1 MMSVPI
7 ISLVNPFQINDWFL
21 LVVILTLLVML
32 IIMGPYRYE
41 YIDSFSSMFRFKTP
55 DGDVRYPLLSTTGIV
70 MLFILSCFCV
80 GITVSI
86 YTHDIR
92 EEGMSVVLF
101 LLRFSSLAVVAF
113 LLKLLLYTTVNKIL
127 FERQII
133 TLKPTRW
140 NCFFV
145 MSFSVAGLL
154 TLLFSILVFLL
165 NLPLVLLLVF
175 SGLMRILVI
184 IGRIFKIKTTL
195 FKNRRTNSGFI
206 MYLCAFEIAPVFLEF
221 VLLNRFFSL
230 I

>member
-1 MMSVPI
+1 MMPVSV

-154 TLLFSILVFLL
+154 ILLFSILVFLL

-175 SGLMRILVI
+175 SALIRISVI
-184 IGRIFKIKTTL
+184 TGRIFKIKTTL

-206 MYLCAFEIAPVFLEF
+206 MYLCALEIAPVLLEY
-221 VLLNRFFSL
+221 VLLDRFFSL

>member
-133 TLKPTRW
+133 TLTPTRW

>member
-1 MMSVPI
+1 MNSVPI
-7 ISLVNPFQINDWFL
+7 ISLSSPLEVNDWFL
-21 LVVILTLLVML
+21 SVTMLTLLLML
-32 IIMGPYRYE
+32 VIMGPYRYDF
-41 YIDSFSSMFRFKTP
+41 IDSFSSMFRFKTP
-55 DGDVRYPLLSTTGIV
+55 DGDVRYPLLSTIGFV

-92 EEGMSVVLF
+92 EEGLSVVLF
-101 LLRFSSLAVVAF
+101 LLRFSSLAVGAF

-127 FERQII
+127 YERQVI

-140 NCFFV
+140 NSFFV
-145 MSFSVAGLL
+145 MSFSVVGLL
-154 TLLFSILVFLL
+154 ALVFSILVVLL
-165 NLPLVLLLVF
+165 DIPLVLLLVF
-175 SGLMRILVI
+175 SALIRILVI

-206 MYLCAFEIAPVFLEF
+206 MYLCALEIAPVLLEY

>member
-1 MMSVPI
+1 MNSVPI
-7 ISLVNPFQINDWFL
+7 ISLSSPLEVNDWFL
-21 LVVILTLLVML
+21 SVTMLTLLLML
-32 IIMGPYRYE
+32 VIMGPNRYD
-41 YIDSFSSMFRFKTP
+41 YIDSFFSMFRFKTP
-55 DGDVRYPLLSTTGIV
+55 DGDVRYPLLSTIGNI
-70 MLFILSCFCV
+70 LIFILSCICV
-80 GITVSI
+80 GVAVSI

-92 EEGMSVVLF
+92 EEGLSVVLF
-101 LLRFSSLAVVAF
+101 LLRFSSLTVAAF
-113 LLKLLLYTTVNKIL
+113 LLKLLLYTTANKIL
-127 FERQII
+127 YERQVI

-154 TLLFSILVFLL
+154 ILLFSILVFLL

-175 SGLMRILVI
+175 SALIRILVI

-206 MYLCAFEIAPVFLEF
+206 MYLCALEIAPVLLEY

>member
-1 MMSVPI
+1 MMPVSV

-113 LLKLLLYTTVNKIL
+113 LLKLLL
-127 FERQII
+127 
-133 TLKPTRW
+133 
-140 NCFFV
+140 
-145 MSFSVAGLL
+145 
-154 TLLFSILVFLL
+154 
-165 NLPLVLLLVF
+165 
-175 SGLMRILVI
+175 
-184 IGRIFKIKTTL
+184 
-195 FKNRRTNSGFI
+195 
-206 MYLCAFEIAPVFLEF
+206 
-221 VLLNRFFSL
+221 
-230 I
+230 

>member
-184 IGRIFKIKTTL
+184 SGRIFKIKTTL